1 MQTFVPHGP
10 NFHDNAR
17 SLDYRRL
24 GKQRVETKQILMAL
38 RGESKGWTNH
48 PATKMW
54 RGYEPALALYGAIMC
69 KEWKR
74 RGYVDNLRSY
84 FDALLSEY
92 LSDTGVLLVMPPW
105 LYDSNVVQSHRSNLI
120 RKDEDFY
127 GPQWP
132 TVPSDLPYIWPVQE
146 VAA

>member
-1 MQTFVPHGP
+1 MQTFVPHGSH
-10 NFHDNAR
+10 FHDNAR
-17 SLDYRRL
+17 ALDYRRL
-24 GKQRVETKQILMAL
+24 GKQRVEAKQILMAL

-54 RGYEPALALYGAIMC
+54 RGYEPALALYGTIMC
-69 KEWKR
+69 REWRR

-84 FDALLSEY
+84 FDGLLSEY
-92 LSDTGVLLVMPPW
+92 LADTNAALVMPPW
-105 LYDSNVVQSHRSNLI
+105 LYDDAVVLSHRSNLI

-127 GPQWP
+127 GPKWP
-132 TVPSDLPYIWPVQE
+132 DVPNDLPYIWPVQE